1 MVVAIRKE
9 PEGYIYIDKTFL
21 ERFSKEQLGEYGYT
35 LVEVDDK
42 YFDCEGF
49 DFNDD
54 LTFNVEK
61 YNARIQAE
69 DDKSK
74 VANLQ
79 MKLDK
84 TDYVANKL
92 AEAITEYI
100 VTEDKTKLIE
110 LHTKYTKE
118 LADREEWRKEV
129 NDLQDKLKALE
140 QRED

>member
-1 MVVAIRKE
+1 MFIAVRKE

-21 ERFSKEQLGEYGYT
+21 ERFSEEQLEEYGYT
-35 LVEVDDK
+35 LVEVDNK
-42 YFDCEGF
+42 YSDCEAD

-69 DDKSK
+69 DDKIK

-100 VTEDKTKLIE
+100 VTEDKTKLVE

-118 LADREEWRKEV
+118 LADREEWRKEI
-129 NDLQDKLKALE
+129 DSLTKTKKGE
-140 QRED
+140 

>member
-1 MVVAIRKE
+1 MKIAIRKE
-9 PEGYIYIDKTFL
+9 PEGNIYIDKTFL
-21 ERFSKEQLGEYGYT
+21 ERFAEEQLEEYDYT

-42 YFDCEGF
+42 YLDCESF

-54 LTFNVEK
+54 LTFNIEK

-69 DDKSK
+69 DDKMKIS
-74 VANLQ
+74 NLQ

-84 TDYVANKL
+84 TDYISNKL

-100 VTEDKTKLIE
+100 VTEDKTKLVE

-118 LADREEWRKEV
+118 LANREQWRKEINV
-129 NDLQDKLKALE
+129 LETQLKQLTN
-140 QRED
+140 QT

>member
-1 MVVAIRKE
+1 MYRI
-9 PEGYIYIDKTFL
+9 L
-21 ERFSKEQLGEYGYT
+21 EQLEEYGYT

-69 DDKSK
+69 DDENK

-84 TDYVANKL
+84 TDYISNKL

-100 VTEDKTKLIE
+100 VTG
-110 LHTKYTKE
+110 
-118 LADREEWRKEV
+118 ARKSYWDMCMSITIV
-129 NDLQDKLKALE
+129 FTVAQIVYMMM
-140 QRED
+140 